1 MLSTHL
7 LKPRTCGKRGSG
19 LGGGN
24 PEPPTCCL
32 SWGDPAPDLEAGL
45 RALCFGAFL
54 RAHLCC
60 LGAWPFSHWAPRLC
74 PGQGQRFI
82 AQEDETCS
90 FEMPVP
96 RGSHTGKKE
105 VGRKSWAAL
114 WHEGS
119 FVQDASLSLTT
130 RGRGGV
136 VRGAGPGLR
145 VAVGLG

>member
-1 MLSTHL
+1 MFSTHL

-45 RALCFGAFL
+45 RALRFGAFL

-60 LGAWPFSHWAPRLC
+60 SGLGAWPFSHWALRLR
-74 PGQGQRFI
+74 PGQGQGQHFI
-82 AQEDETCS
+82 AQEDEMCS

-130 RGRGGV
+130 RRYG
-136 VRGAGPGLR
+136 RGAGPGL
-145 VAVGLG
+145 V